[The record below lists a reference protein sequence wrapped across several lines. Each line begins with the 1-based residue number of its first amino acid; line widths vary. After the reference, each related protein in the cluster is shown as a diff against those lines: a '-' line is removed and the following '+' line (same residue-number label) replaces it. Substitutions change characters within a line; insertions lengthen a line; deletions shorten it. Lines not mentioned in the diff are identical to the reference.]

1 VSGAWVFVCGP
12 SGAGKDSVIAWAR
25 DRLAGHGDVVFSQRW
40 LTRPTTAGADH
51 QGIDPAHF
59 ARLRDSG
66 GLAWHWEAH
75 GFHYGVGAR
84 YARQVGWGRVV
95 VVNGSRE
102 HVAGLHADS
111 KLRVVQVVADPVEVA
126 QRLSRRGREAPEGIA
141 SRLARN
147 ARLGPVGADL
157 MISNDGALAVAGQR
171 LAKYLV
177 NLAAA
182 ADVPHAPIRPGS
194 HASFA
199 RPSNSE

>member
-1 VSGAWVFVCGP
+1 MSGAWVFVCGL

-25 DRLAGHGDVVFSQRW
+25 DCLAGHGDVVFSQRW
-40 LTRPTTAGADH
+40 LTRPTPAGADH
-51 QGIDPAHF
+51 QGMDPAPF

-102 HVAGLHADS
+102 HVAGLHADP
-111 KLRVVQVVADPVEVA
+111 KLRVVQVVADPMEVA
-126 QRLSRRGREAPEGIA
+126 QRLSRRGREGPEGIA

-157 MISNDGALAVAGQR
+157 LISNDGALAEAGQR
-171 LAKYLV
+171 LANYLV
-177 NLAAA
+177 GLAAA
-182 ADVPHAPIRPGS
+182 SNVPHAPIRRGS